1 MDIFTLDV
9 MTEML
14 DSPLYFLSYVNRRAG
29 YYDKL
34 LASHELVILS
44 YHLKRNLW
52 LKKEY
57 NFILLEDD
65 FLVDLDVAMS
75 VRRDKIPGERTPDG
89 ILTRLAKSVLGRILK
104 EIEARPD
111 PGTLD
116 FGFMLLTLSEDGV
129 VEQSNRK
136 DRKKGTSGWTEPRSY
151 RANGQG
157 YGGSYGALQ

>member
-29 YYDKL
+29 YYHKL

-75 VRRDKIPGERTPDG
+75 VRRDNIFF
-89 ILTRLAKSVLGRILK
+89 LMTR
-104 EIEARPD
+104 RP
-111 PGTLD
+111 
-116 FGFMLLTLSEDGV
+116 
-129 VEQSNRK
+129 
-136 DRKKGTSGWTEPRSY
+136 PRSTLFPT
-151 RANGQG
+151 RRSSDPDRGR
-157 YGGSYGALQ
+157 